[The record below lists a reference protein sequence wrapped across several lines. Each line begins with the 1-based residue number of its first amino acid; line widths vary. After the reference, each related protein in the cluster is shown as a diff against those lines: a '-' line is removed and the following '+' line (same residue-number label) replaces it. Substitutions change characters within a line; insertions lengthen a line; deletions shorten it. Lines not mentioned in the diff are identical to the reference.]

1 MKSPIQNR
9 TRGAIWRK
17 WDLHVHVPGTKMN
30 NHYTALDN
38 GRPDWDQ
45 FVDIIHNSDV
55 EAIGITDYFSL
66 KSFFKFKEQYTR
78 KHPDDGKVFFPNLE
92 LRLNH
97 AVHHKGAEVNI
108 HLILPPTLTEQKA
121 ELLLSNLEMSNRD
134 MSSNSGRHLKC
145 SEIQD
150 WGKDE
155 LAKASLSIDA
165 IINGLIATFPVTREN
180 IEEAAII
187 FVSGRDDG
195 ASPGKELSGIKEDA
209 IDAID
214 ISTHALFSRQKDS
227 NYWLKKDR
235 IKRESGSKPKP
246 TFGGCDAHNF
256 DELRKMLGKSGEDGN
271 RKWELTWVKGDLSY
285 DGLLQTLAEP
295 EGRVRIQ
302 DSKPDSKDPF
312 RVIDRIEFRDAH
324 YFPKSIQFNPNLTAI
339 IGSRSSGKSALLAHT
354 AYAVDKRYTI
364 EQQASANNKQ
374 PKENVQG
381 PANSFSWQ
389 DVNELERKVVW
400 ADPNV
405 KSGKIVYM
413 PQNALFEL
421 GDKSESVTNL
431 IRPLLKE
438 LHPSGNDILTEFA
451 RITGKLKNEIR
462 SLVEDIFST
471 TSEISVFEE
480 QLRQLGDKSAIEAQ
494 ITQLTAQHD
503 DAIKKSGLTE
513 SEQEKLKQ
521 INKIISQHT
530 EIKNEADKMLKEWD
544 MATDKQDCPINVN
557 FSVQPEFGEL
567 PSELQKLLTP
577 KIEALQQLSN
587 NILNRIADNWE
598 KQIKANK
605 KNAEESTQQIE
616 NKNGTLLEKAANAR
630 SASNLKSKIESLDDI
645 LSDFK
650 SLEDE
655 KEKLQN
661 RLKFCHGKLQQ
672 VLTKHDEVISDTVDR
687 FNRNNFSVATGTVK
701 VERGY
706 PSETDSLIQKIN
718 LRTADKWIKNDGDHN
733 KLDLRKTHDYS
744 KDFIDSL
751 LSQKTK
757 VKKGEQALNVVFQ
770 IMTSLEEI
778 RLYALY
784 DEDRIGGFEPTS
796 MTPGKRAL
804 FALTLLLD
812 GQERK
817 WPLLLDQPEDDLDSR
832 SVFDTIV
839 PFLKKV
845 KKNRQI
851 IMVTHDANLVIGADA
866 EQVIVANRNGS
877 DRQNADQNQL
887 FDYFSGSLE
896 NSQDLDESDPR
907 VLERQ
912 GIKEHCCEIL
922 DGGREAFQKR
932 KEKYK
937 F

>member
-1 MKSPIQNR
+1 
-9 TRGAIWRK
+9 
-17 WDLHVHVPGTKMN
+17 
-30 NHYTALDN
+30 
-38 GRPDWDQ
+38 
-45 FVDIIHNSDV
+45 
-55 EAIGITDYFSL
+55 
-66 KSFFKFKEQYTR
+66 
-78 KHPDDGKVFFPNLE
+78 
-92 LRLNH
+92 
-97 AVHHKGAEVNI
+97 
-108 HLILPPTLTEQKA
+108 
-121 ELLLSNLEMSNRD
+121 
-134 MSSNSGRHLKC
+134 
-145 SEIQD
+145 
-150 WGKDE
+150 
-155 LAKASLSIDA
+155 
-165 IINGLIATFPVTREN
+165 
-180 IEEAAII
+180 
-187 FVSGRDDG
+187 
-195 ASPGKELSGIKEDA
+195 
-209 IDAID
+209 
-214 ISTHALFSRQKDS
+214 
-227 NYWLKKDR
+227 
-235 IKRESGSKPKP
+235 
-246 TFGGCDAHNF
+246 
-256 DELRKMLGKSGEDGN
+256 
-271 RKWELTWVKGDLSY
+271 
-285 DGLLQTLAEP
+285 
-295 EGRVRIQ
+295 
-302 DSKPDSKDPF
+302 
-312 RVIDRIEFRDAH
+312 
-324 YFPKSIQFNPNLTAI
+324 
-339 IGSRSSGKSALLAHT
+339 
-354 AYAVDKRYTI
+354 
-364 EQQASANNKQ
+364 
-374 PKENVQG
+374 
-381 PANSFSWQ
+381 
-389 DVNELERKVVW
+389 
-400 ADPNV
+400 
-405 KSGKIVYM
+405 
-413 PQNALFEL
+413 
-421 GDKSESVTNL
+421 
-431 IRPLLKE
+431 
-438 LHPSGNDILTEFA
+438 
-451 RITGKLKNEIR
+451 
-462 SLVEDIFST
+462 
-471 TSEISVFEE
+471 
-480 QLRQLGDKSAIEAQ
+480 
-494 ITQLTAQHD
+494 
-503 DAIKKSGLTE
+503 
-513 SEQEKLKQ
+513 
-521 INKIISQHT
+521 
-530 EIKNEADKMLKEWD
+530 MLKEWD
-544 MATDKQDCPINVN
+544 MATDEQDCPINVN